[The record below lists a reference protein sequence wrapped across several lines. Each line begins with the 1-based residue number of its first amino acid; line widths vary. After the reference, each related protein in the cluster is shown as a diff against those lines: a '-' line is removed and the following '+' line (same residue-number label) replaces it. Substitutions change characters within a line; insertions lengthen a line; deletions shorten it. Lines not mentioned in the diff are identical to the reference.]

1 SVAVGGPGL
10 VAVGYD
16 YSGGDWDAVA
26 WTSADGLAWSRVA
39 HDESVFGGVDGQ
51 EMWSVA
57 AGGPGLV
64 AVGYDE
70 SDGDRDAA
78 VWVSADGLAWSRVP
92 HDETVFGGT
101 EEQEMAAVEASGSGF
116 VAVGDDNSGGNWD
129 AAVWVSP
136 DGLTWSRVPHDRP
149 VFGGAGN
156 QSMWGVTAVGADLV
170 AVGESGG
177 GDDWD
182 AAAWVRRPAG

>member
-1 SVAVGGPGL
+1 VWV
-10 VAVGYD
+10 
-16 YSGGDWDAVA
+16 
-26 WTSADGLAWSRVA
+26 SADGLTWSRVA
-39 HDESVFGGVDGQ
+39 HDEAVFGGGDDQ

-57 AGGPGLV
+57 TGGPGLV

-78 VWVSADGLAWSRVP
+78 VWVSADGWTWSRVP
-92 HDETVFGGT
+92 HDEAVFGGT
-101 EEQEMAAVEASGSGF
+101 DEQEMASVGASGSGL

-129 AAVWVSP
+129 AAVWASG
-136 DGLTWSRVPHDRP
+136 DGLTWSRVPHDRQ

-156 QSMWGVTAVGADLV
+156 QSMWTVTAVGDGV
-170 AVGESGG
+170 VVVGESGG

-182 AAAWVRRPAG
+182 AAVWLRRPAG